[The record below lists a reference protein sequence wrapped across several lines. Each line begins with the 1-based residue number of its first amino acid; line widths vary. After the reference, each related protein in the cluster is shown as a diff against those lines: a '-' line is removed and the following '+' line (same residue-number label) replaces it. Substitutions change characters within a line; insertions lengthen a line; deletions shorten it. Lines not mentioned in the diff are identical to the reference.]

1 MTVTEEAEMSMEL
14 GLKGKSALVTG
25 AGRGIGEACALGLAR
40 AGANP
45 ILVSRT
51 KSDLERVAEQARGFG
66 VEPQVISC
74 DVTDRGEVEEL
85 FAALDVVDVLVNG
98 AGGNIPEPFVEVSE
112 EHLDQLVEL
121 NLKSVFR
128 VTQAATRLMVKEE
141 AGGAV
146 VNITSQ
152 MGRVGAP
159 NRSVYCAT
167 KHAVEGLTR
176 ALAVELAPDGIR
188 VNSVA
193 PTFINTPMTAP
204 FFEDEEFRSAV
215 LEQIPLGRIG
225 EVDDVVG
232 AVLFL
237 ASSAAGLI
245 TGASLVVDG
254 GWTAQ

>member
-1 MTVTEEAEMSMEL
+1 MTATEEAEMALEL
-14 GLKGKSALVTG
+14 GLAGRAALVTG
-25 AGRGIGEACALGLAR
+25 AGRGIGKACALGLAR
-40 AGANP
+40 AGADP

-51 KSDLERVAEQARGFG
+51 SSDLEEVAAEARDLGAD
-66 VEPQVISC
+66 PQTIRC
-74 DVTDRGEVEEL
+74 DVTDPSEVEKL
-85 FAALDVVDVLVNG
+85 FNGLGRIDVLVNG
-98 AGGNIPEPFVEVSE
+98 AGSNIPEPFFEVSE
-112 EHLDQLVEL
+112 EHLEQLVEL

-128 VTQAATRLMVKEE
+128 VTQAATRSMADAA

-176 ALAVELAPDGIR
+176 ALAVELAPQGIR

-215 LEQIPLGRIG
+215 INQIPLGRIG